1 MAKLYFT
8 REIVFEIEDMIK
20 QNTLAVI
27 NDKSLSVEEVIR
39 HVCELRIF
47 KKYADELVGR
57 LKELDRLED
66 EEIKAYE
73 ARQAAK
79 KAATETAAKADA
91 EKHTPTG
98 EDDVGRAD

>member
-20 QNTLAVI
+20 QNMLTVF
-27 NDKSLSVEEVIR
+27 NDKSLSDEEVNR
-39 HVCELRIF
+39 HVSELRIF
-47 KKYADELVGR
+47 KKYADKLVGR

-79 KAATETAAKADA
+79 KAATEAAKADA

-98 EDDVGRAD
+98 EDDVVRAD